1 MMNFLSSLQT
11 CISPPHG
18 ILGNIGWSY
27 MCPKPQMKGK
37 KSLYSQKEQRKHH
50 HRHQWR
56 IIWERK
62 MGTESI
68 WKILSMND
76 GCCLLMKP
84 SITQSESQRAQGGN
98 SFFKRLRREKG
109 GEREERITVGVIFNS
124 LVPVKIGGKVIFS
137 PASLHVALKCRL
149 LVLTAVNY
157 ASQYTN
163 DDACKSPQ
171 LTALFI

>member
-1 MMNFLSSLQT
+1 
-11 CISPPHG
+11 
-18 ILGNIGWSY
+18 
-27 MCPKPQMKGK
+27 
-37 KSLYSQKEQRKHH
+37 
-50 HRHQWR
+50 
-56 IIWERK
+56 
-62 MGTESI
+62 
-68 WKILSMND
+68 MND

-137 PASLHVALKCRL
+137 PASLHVALNCRL
-149 LVLTAVNY
+149 LVVTALNY

-163 DDACKSPQ
+163 ADACKSPACVSQ
-171 LTALFI
+171 YLK